1 MDINPSKTQNDMA
14 KEYSKKLD
22 AISRPRGISSS
33 FIQSRYFHIDQFSR
47 DNRDLA
53 RPAAYRSKNSPSYY
67 TYGGAGTYSIES
79 NQEGCRLK
87 NNLCSHDYQCCSGK
101 CRCVRWSVMGKMS
114 CWKKCF

>member
-1 MDINPSKTQNDMA
+1 MNVNPSKARNDMA

-22 AISRPRGISSS
+22 TISRSRGISSS
-33 FIQSRYFHIDQFSR
+33 FIQSRYFHTDQFSR
-47 DNRDLA
+47 DNRDLG
-53 RPAAYRSKNSPSYY
+53 RPAAYRSKNSSSYY
-67 TYGGAGTYSIES
+67 TYGGVGTYSIGS

-87 NNLCSHDYQCCSGK
+87 DNLCSHDYQCCSGK